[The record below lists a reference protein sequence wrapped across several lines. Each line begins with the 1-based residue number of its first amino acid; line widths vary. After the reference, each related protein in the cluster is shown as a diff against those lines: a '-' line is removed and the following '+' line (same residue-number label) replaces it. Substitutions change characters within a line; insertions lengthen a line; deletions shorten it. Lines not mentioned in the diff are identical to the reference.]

1 MKKQGYPKK
10 EKLKSKDDI
19 ALLFKKG
26 KWFSYGTLRIVS
38 VKCEET
44 TPKFGVSVAKKIYK
58 KAVDRNRIKRLLR
71 EAYRLNKEKY
81 QEAFGTDKIAMLF
94 YVSPEKPLHYGEV
107 EKDFLQFCKKKTKKN
122 E

>member
-1 MKKQGYPKK
+1 MKTQGYSKK

-26 KWFSYGTLRIVS
+26 KWFSNGTLRIVF
-38 VKCEET
+38 VKCEEGNSA
-44 TPKFGVSVAKKIYK
+44 KFGVSVVKKIYK

-81 QEAFGTDKIAMLF
+81 QEAFGTDKIAMLL
-94 YVSPEKPLHYGEV
+94 YISPEKPLHYLEI
-107 EKDFLQFCKKKTKKN
+107 EKAFLQLCEAKKK
-122 E
+122 